1 MMSETGSPQST
12 AAVDSAGES
21 ASARELG
28 WSRLKGYV
36 EIARIDH
43 WFKNVFMLFGV
54 ALAIF
59 HAPGVLSVAKG
70 FSLLL
75 ALFVT
80 CLVASSNYVLNEI
93 LDAPF
98 DRTHPTKRLRAI
110 PAGRVSIPIAY
121 LEWIGLAVVA
131 FALAAVINLPF
142 LAAAVGLWVMGL
154 GYNVRPLRFKDRPY
168 LDVLS
173 ESINNPI
180 RLLLGWFAVVPHTI
194 PSISLL
200 VAYWFIGAFFMAT
213 KRLAEYEHIND
224 PELLARYRRSFG
236 HYTRNRLLIS
246 MFYYVTLFALFCGI
260 FIIRYHLEL
269 ILATPL
275 IAGFIGY
282 YVQVGLKQ
290 DSAAQNPERLYR
302 ENGLVIFSVICVM
315 AVLFLLF
322 TNIPALYDLF
332 NVEPHGLRPLWRF

>member
-1 MMSETGSPQST
+1 M
-12 AAVDSAGES
+12 
-21 ASARELG
+21 R
-28 WSRLKGYV
+28 
-36 EIARIDH
+36 
-43 WFKNVFMLFGV
+43 
-54 ALAIF
+54 
-59 HAPGVLSVAKG
+59 APTLPPPPPRRRRRKRRK
-70 FSLLL
+70 SLLL
-75 ALFVT
+75 SVMGFLFASGVLLFVVGAAGAGF
-80 CLVASSNYVLNEI
+80 LLWNASK
-93 LDAPF
+93 D
-98 DRTHPTKRLRAI
+98 
-110 PAGRVSIPIAY
+110 
-121 LEWIGLAVVA
+121 
-131 FALAAVINLPF
+131 LPS
-142 LAAAVGLWVMGL
+142 
-154 GYNVRPLRFKDRPY
+154 Y
-168 LDVLS
+168 
-173 ESINNPI
+173 E
-180 RLLLGWFAVVPHTI
+180 
-194 PSISLL
+194 
-200 VAYWFIGAFFMAT
+200 
-213 KRLAEYEHIND
+213 RLAEYEHIND